1 MVFVLFVFFVLF
13 VVFVRAKSFRKK
25 IKKFKTALITSL
37 TLLLIFCMLINQ
49 ASVLLLFTKMQHTN
63 KRATSQK
70 SYFVVSVFLSS
81 EISEKSC
88 NNYFSDC
95 RCMAAF
101 DSEISQI
108 A

>member
-1 MVFVLFVFFVLF
+1 
-13 VVFVRAKSFRKK
+13 
-25 IKKFKTALITSL
+25 
-37 TLLLIFCMLINQ
+37 
-49 ASVLLLFTKMQHTN
+49 MQHTN